1 MVLLLI
7 RGDNYEKIKNALAD
21 IHRHAKL
28 TIIGKP
34 KIMVPEAADELLK
47 YILGNIK
54 KPCKK
59 ACLVK
64 IEENAP
70 RAIDKIRKIHPPA
83 HIVVISERHEPYP
96 YLIEDFPKMPPLKG
110 YYKSKGGDEEED
122 EKEKNGKPP
131 KKQKVS
137 KSSSV
142 QGKSKFKHKKPKT
155 TTKNKK

>member
-47 YILGNIK
+47 YILGDIK

-59 ACLVK
+59 SCLVK

-83 HIVVISERHEPYP
+83 HIVVISEKYEPYP

-110 YYKSKGGDEEED
+110 YYKSKESNKDD
-122 EKEKNGKPP
+122 KKEKNKDS
-131 KKQKVS
+131 KKQNF
-137 KSSSV
+137 KSSS
-142 QGKSKFKHKKPKT
+142 QSKFKLNIKNQNRKK
-155 TTKNKK
+155 